1 MINVLT
7 NKHPDLPPPVTQ
19 DTGSRPIDAIMV
31 TPALTQIERGG
42 WLQFGASVGD
52 HRPAFIDI
60 NLKVLIEKNKYDIMT
75 LKARRLQVG
84 NYNSLKKYLRYV
96 EGQFRNE
103 KLFTKVLRITKKI
116 INQEKVD
123 VYEIEMLKKGRKL
136 YLKRKKL

>member
-7 NKHPDLPPPVTQ
+7 NKNPDLPPPVTQ
-19 DTGSRPIDAIMV
+19 DTGSRPIDSIMV

-84 NYNSLKKYLRYV
+84 NYNSLKKYLIYA

-103 KLFTKVLRITKKI
+103 KI
-116 INQEKVD
+116 IH
-123 VYEIEMLKKGRKL
+123 
-136 YLKRKKL
+136 

>member
-19 DTGSRPIDAIMV
+19 DTGSRPIDVIMV
-31 TPALTQIERGG
+31 TSALTQIERGG

-52 HRPAFIDI
+52 HRPALIDI
-60 NLKVLIEKNKYDIMT
+60 NLKVLIEKNKYEIMT
-75 LKARRLQVG
+75 PKARRLQVG